1 MFDIF
6 YIECGGIIAFSA
18 VKILSGFSSK
28 YFERRCSSMNK
39 SSSIMNPNARDAMN
53 RFKMEAAG
61 DLDVAATY

>member
-1 MFDIF
+1 
-6 YIECGGIIAFSA
+6 
-18 VKILSGFSSK
+18 
-28 YFERRCSSMNK
+28 MNK